1 VPAPNPL
8 QAPNDPVDPR
18 PSEGSRPSPGESRLR
33 WLPVLVVLGLVVLTA
48 IVLFGALYAGRG
60 EAVIVSINDVYRIE
74 GVDGG
79 TRGGLA
85 RVRALR
91 KDLERSHPDLLL
103 LHAGDFLF
111 PSLLSETYGGGQ
123 MIEVMN
129 RLDGRPDVFDPR
141 FFITFGNH
149 EFDRDGE
156 KGAENLAKQ
165 IEDSEFRWL
174 GSNLVFGDGFPISRL
189 EAEGRLSETARVD
202 SGGLRFGIFSLTT
215 DVKAPDYVERFLDLQ
230 TTAALLSD
238 HLRQMGAEVV
248 VALTHLPIGQDRAIL
263 RELGADGPDLIIG
276 GHEHQRHVEEI
287 DGRWIVKADADARTA
302 AVVHV
307 RIVDGRPAFSVGYR
321 FLGPKGPEPDPAVR
335 RDVEGWIVR
344 HDREVCEE
352 DDKPAGCLS
361 EELAKTDVPLVAEE
375 IEIRKYETNLGDWV
389 ADQAREALGADV
401 AFVNSG
407 SLRLNQDLPAGP
419 FTERNLRELFPYDNS
434 LVKLEI
440 TGELLQQV
448 VNRSIENWTGEG
460 HFLQISGFAFR
471 HDPATGQATDLT
483 LLTGEDGEGGTTPI
497 EADTPLTAVT
507 VGYLR
512 EGEDGYAC
520 LASPSLQELGSREG
534 FLGLVRERLQAAG
547 EIAPKAEGRICN
559 RQRGDRP
566 CKVPEGES
574 TGALTTA
581 SCAETSQAPTG

>member
-8 QAPNDPVDPR
+8 EAPLDPVDPR
-18 PSEGSRPSPGESRLR
+18 SSEASQPSGGKSRLR

-91 KDLERSHPDLLL
+91 EDLERSHPDLLL

-111 PSLLSETYGGGQ
+111 PSLLSDTYGGGQ

-129 RLDGRPDVFDPR
+129 RLDGQPDAFDHR

-149 EFDRDGE
+149 EFDRDDA
-156 KGAENLAKQ
+156 KGGENLAKQ
-165 IEDSEFRWL
+165 IADSEFRWL
-174 GSNLVFGDGFPISRL
+174 GSNLVFGDGFPVSRL
-189 EAEGRLSETARVD
+189 EAQGRLSETARVD

-215 DVKAPDYVERFLDLQ
+215 DVKAPEYVQRFLDLR
-230 TTAALLSD
+230 TTAAILSD
-238 HLRQMGAEVV
+238 HLRRKGAEVV

-263 RELGADGPDLIIG
+263 RELGAEGPDLILG

-307 RIVDGRPAFSVGYR
+307 RIVDGRPVFSVGYR
-321 FLGPKGPEPDPAVR
+321 FLGPKGPDPDSAVQK
-335 RDVEGWIVR
+335 DVEGWIVR

-352 DDKPAGCLS
+352 EGKPAGCLS
-361 EELAKTDVPLVAEE
+361 EELATTEVPLAAEE
-375 IEIRKYETNLGDWV
+375 TEIRRYETNLGNWV
-389 ADQAREALGADV
+389 ADQARQALGADV

-419 FTERNLRELFPYDNS
+419 FTERNLRELFPYDNR

-440 TGELLQQV
+440 TGELLQRV
-448 VNRSIENWTGEG
+448 VNHSIENWTGEG

-471 HDPATGQATDLT
+471 HDPAKGAASDLT
-483 LLTGEDGEGGTTPI
+483 LLTGDGEDGGTTPI
-497 EADTPLTAVT
+497 QADTPLTAVT

-512 EGEDGYAC
+512 EGEDGYPC
-520 LASPSLQELGSREG
+520 LASPSLQDLGSRES

-547 EIAPKAEGRICN
+547 EIAPEVEGRICN
-559 RQRGDRP
+559 SERGDRP

-574 TGALTTA
+574 RGALTTA
-581 SCAETSQAPTG
+581 SCAETSQPPKG